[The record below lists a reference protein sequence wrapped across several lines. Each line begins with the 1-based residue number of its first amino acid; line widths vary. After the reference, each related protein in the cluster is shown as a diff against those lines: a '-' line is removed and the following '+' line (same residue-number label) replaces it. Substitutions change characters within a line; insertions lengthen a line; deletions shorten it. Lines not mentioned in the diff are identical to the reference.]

1 MKPENVQSGSSDAR
15 IDLGAVQQA
24 IGLVVAIVI
33 CFAAAGLGGLVTTPQ
48 IPNWYADL
56 AKPNWTPPG
65 WIFGPVWSCLYLMM
79 AVAAW
84 LVWRQHGFAGAK
96 LPLTL
101 FAIQLA
107 LNSLWSVLFF
117 GLQNPGAAAVE
128 IILLWVA
135 ILATLIAFWKR
146 SRWAGGLLLPYL
158 AWVSFAAVL
167 NVAIWRMNVG

>member
-1 MKPENVQSGSSDAR
+1 MDDVR
-15 IDLGAVQQA
+15 ILSPVQQA
-24 IGLVVAIVI
+24 IGLIVAILI

-65 WIFGPVWSCLYLMM
+65 WIFGPVWSLLYLMM

-84 LVWRQHGFAGAK
+84 LVWRKDGFAGAK
-96 LPLTL
+96 FPLAL
-101 FAIQLA
+101 FAIQLV

-117 GLQNPGAAAVE
+117 GIQNPGAAAVE
-128 IILLWVA
+128 IILLWLA
-135 ILATLIAFWKR
+135 ILATLITFWNR
-146 SRWAGGLLLPYL
+146 SKWAGGLLVPYL
-158 AWVSFAAVL
+158 VWVSFAAVL